1 MLKRALAAS
10 ISDVCITW
18 SLPDDACVIQ
28 TPTKIPPVFSGNR
41 LIIYGLVSHM
51 PSSVVHNCS
60 ATMKGVVSGNPFEHT
75 LSFSL
80 DARSTAPSMA
90 IHQLAIRSVLND
102 LQEDSTSEDTEKK
115 LGKLSVER
123 GEMAPKSREKLV
135 VELSTAASVVCKQT
149 AFIAVNDES
158 EVPAQGSME
167 VHHIPVAVGSDSA
180 IYYSSLGTY
189 FPDMPIFLSLRSKK
203 KAGSFFGHL
212 FGRQAQKLSSR
223 GAKFNVAHT
232 QSKSLS
238 RNAPMLEG
246 AESEGALPLTGCAF
260 GGGGLGGVQA
270 GPDYVDA
277 AQVCGPRSFSH
288 QYRSDGDKE
297 NAAAE
302 RCSTSDYQ
310 SHPQTQS
317 QGDLLPSMLVIV
329 SQQKASGAWALTAE
343 TAQLINKSMKDLEYA
358 SPFPT
363 SMSKIQSSVWVT
375 AVILVWLEMKLDA
388 YRDEWELLGEKAK
401 RWLKEQALPQ
411 GITLQSLLTD
421 ARKLL

>member
-18 SLPDDACVIQ
+18 SLPDNARVIQ
-28 TPTKIPPVFSGNR
+28 TPTKIPPVFSGDR
-41 LIIYGLVSHM
+41 LIIYGLVSNM

-90 IHQLAIRSVLND
+90 IHQLAIRSVIND
-102 LQEDSTSEDTEKK
+102 LQEDSTSEDTKKK
-115 LGKLSVER
+115 LGKLSVKR

-149 AFIAVNDES
+149 AFIAVNDKS
-158 EVPAQGSME
+158 EVPVQGSME
-167 VHHIPVAVGSDSA
+167 VYRIPVAVASDSA
-180 IYYSSLGTY
+180 VNYSSFQTK
-189 FPDMPIFLSLRSKK
+189 FTDAPIRFT
-203 KAGSFFGHL
+203 
-212 FGRQAQKLSSR
+212 GRVICARRVMCK
-223 GAKFNVAHT
+223 VADAEST
-232 QSKSLS
+232 PLS
-238 RNAPMLEG
+238 RNAPVLEG
-246 AESEGALPLTGCAF
+246 AKSEGAKSDGALPLIGCAF

-270 GPDYVDA
+270 GPYYEDA
-277 AQVCGPRSFSH
+277 AQVCGPFSFSH
-288 QYRSDGDKE
+288 QYDTDSDSDEE
-297 NAAAE
+297 NAV
-302 RCSTSDYQ
+302 TSDYQ
-310 SHPQTQS
+310 SHSQTWS
-317 QGDLLPSMLVIV
+317 QGDLLSSMLGIV
-329 SQQKASGAWALTAE
+329 SQQKASGAWKLSADTV
-343 TAQLINKSMKDLEYA
+343 QLINKSMKDLKYT
-358 SPFPT
+358 SPFRT

-421 ARKLL
+421 ARKLF